1 MEQRRFTSTSS
12 PASDVPPEV
21 SFRLLGHRRL
31 ATGVFLHLDRR
42 YLLDRSGRAVARDVV
57 RHPGGVAVLPIDGD
71 RVWLIS
77 QWRTAVEEQVLEVP
91 AGKLDPDDRHL
102 PTAAAREL
110 AEEVGATAG
119 EIIFL
124 TSMFPSPGYT
134 DEVIHIYA
142 ATGLSFGD
150 RAPDGAEEHEA
161 EVVSLPFSEALRSIE
176 TGEIRDSKTQIALLM
191 WAVRGSEQKGREA

>member
-1 MEQRRFTSTSS
+1 
-12 PASDVPPEV
+12 
-21 SFRLLGHRRL
+21 
-31 ATGVFLHLDRR
+31 
-42 YLLDRSGRAVARDVV
+42 
-57 RHPGGVAVLPIDGD
+57 VAVLPIDGD

-161 EVVSLPFSEALRSIE
+161 EVVSLLFSEALRSIE

>member
-1 MEQRRFTSTSS
+1 M
-12 PASDVPPEV
+12 

-42 YLLDRSGRAVARDVV
+42 YLLDRSGRAVARDVI

-77 QWRTAVEEQVLEVP
+77 QWRTAVDEQVLEVP
-91 AGKLDPDDRHL
+91 AGKLDPTDRHL

-110 AEEVGATAG
+110 AEEVGATAD
-119 EIIFL
+119 EMIFL

-142 ATGLSFGD
+142 ARGLSFSE

-161 EVVSLPFSEALRSIE
+161 DVVSLPLSEALRSIE

-191 WAVRGSEQKGREA
+191 WAARGSDRKGQET

>member
-1 MEQRRFTSTSS
+1 M
-12 PASDVPPEV
+12 

-42 YLLDRSGRAVARDVV
+42 YLLDRSGRAVARDVI
-57 RHPGGVAVLPIDGD
+57 RHPGGVAVLPIDED

-77 QWRTAVEEQVLEVP
+77 QWRTAVDEQVLEVP
-91 AGKLDPDDRHL
+91 AGKLDPTDRHL

-110 AEEVGATAG
+110 AEEVGATA
-119 EIIFL
+119 EEMIFL

-142 ATGLSFGD
+142 ARGLSFSE

-161 EVVSLPFSEALRSIE
+161 HVVSLPLSEALRSIE
-176 TGEIRDSKTQIALLM
+176 TGEIRDSKTQIGLLM
-191 WAVRGSEQKGREA
+191 WAARGSDQKGQET

>member
-1 MEQRRFTSTSS
+1 MPPIRRPPCTSTSS
-12 PASDVPPEV
+12 PVSDISHQVT
-21 SFRLLGHRRL
+21 FRLLGHRRL

-57 RHPGGVAVLPIDGD
+57 RHPGGVAVLPVEGD

-77 QWRTAVEEQVLEVP
+77 QWRTAVDAQVLEVP
-91 AGKLDPDDRHL
+91 AGKLDASDRHL

-110 AEEVGATAG
+110 AEEVGASAQ
-119 EIIFL
+119 EMIFL

-142 ATGLSFGD
+142 ARGLSFSE
-150 RAPDGAEEHEA
+150 RTPDGAE
-161 EVVSLPFSEALRSIE
+161 R
-176 TGEIRDSKTQIALLM
+176 
-191 WAVRGSEQKGREA
+191 